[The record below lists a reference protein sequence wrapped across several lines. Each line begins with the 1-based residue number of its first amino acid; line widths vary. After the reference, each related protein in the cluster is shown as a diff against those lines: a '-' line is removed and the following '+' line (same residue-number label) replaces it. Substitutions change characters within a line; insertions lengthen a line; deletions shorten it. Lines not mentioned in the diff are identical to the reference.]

1 MNLPSFLKQETGPA
15 CVGILHCC
23 EYRTLSFCFISI
35 YFTRTDGEC
44 VFDLRWLE
52 NWYYWG
58 RHSERDRQRL
68 RQRETWNPVTARSLW
83 NWQLVFFCS
92 SACCLTWTFFIYGS
106 ARYLSMWAW
115 LSLKRAP
122 SLWEM
127 MWIVLEKHRTGTRKV
142 LGKAGPA
149 RPSRFL
155 LLSPRLPFRC
165 PFCCFSPFTL
175 PLFHNCVTVNILGL

>member
-83 NWQLVFFCS
+83 NWQL
-92 SACCLTWTFFIYGS
+92 
-106 ARYLSMWAW
+106 
-115 LSLKRAP
+115 
-122 SLWEM
+122 
-127 MWIVLEKHRTGTRKV
+127 
-142 LGKAGPA
+142 
-149 RPSRFL
+149 L
-155 LLSPRLPFRC
+155 LLVCMLLDVDIFHLR
-165 PFCCFSPFTL
+165 FCTL
-175 PLFHNCVTVNILGL
+175 PLDVGLAFLKESSISLRNDVNCIREAQNWDQKGAGESRAS